1 MNQVA
6 IWVRRALEASRA
18 IERIKP
24 WMPPARVM
32 TPTMAS
38 MKITKRMIS

>member
-6 IWVRRALEASRA
+6 SWVRRALDASRA
-18 IERIKP
+18 IELMSP
-24 WMPPARVM
+24 WIPPARVM

-38 MKITKRMIS
+38 MNTTKRMIS